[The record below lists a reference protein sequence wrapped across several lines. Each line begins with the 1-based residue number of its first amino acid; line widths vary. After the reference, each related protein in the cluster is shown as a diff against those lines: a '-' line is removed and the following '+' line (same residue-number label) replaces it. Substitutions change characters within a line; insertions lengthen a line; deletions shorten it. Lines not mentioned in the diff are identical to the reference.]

1 MTTLHLPTFFAFARR
16 APFGNRLTKSQVSG
30 METLLDVWS
39 REGTGDDRH
48 LAYVLAT
55 VFHETGGRMVPVRE
69 TFATSD
75 AQAIRRLDAAK
86 AAGRLPQV
94 KTPYWR
100 AGWFGRG
107 PVQVT
112 HETNYRKVG
121 QALGVDLV
129 NNPGLLLD
137 PVVGARSAVL
147 GMVMGLFVS
156 RQTLAKYFNET
167 KDDPEGARRIVN
179 GTDKASLIAGYHLA
193 FLDSIKAARK
203 EAARLADVD
212 ITVRPNPVPVPATI
226 EAAKPDG
233 ANLSKDK
240 TAIGGVIAGLGGLG
254 GIAAFAHP
262 ILQGIASPWA
272 FAAFALVAL
281 GVFLVLTG
289 RVQLKISEG
298 V

>member
-1 MTTLHLPTFFAFARR
+1 MNLDHPTFFAFARN
-16 APFGNRLTKSQVSG
+16 APFGGRLTEEQVKGAESII
-30 METLLDVWS
+30 EVWQ

-75 AQAIRRLDAAK
+75 AQAIRRLDAAY
-86 AAGRLPQV
+86 AAGKLPQV

-107 PVQVT
+107 PIQVT
-112 HETNYRKVG
+112 HETNYRKLG
-121 QALGVDLV
+121 QALGVDLIA
-129 NNPGLLLD
+129 NPGLLLD

-147 GMVMGLFVS
+147 GMVQGLFVA
-156 RQTLAKYFNET
+156 RQTLAKYFNDA

-179 GTDKASLIAGYHLA
+179 GTDKASLIAGYHRN
-193 FLDSIKAARK
+193 FLDAIKAARV
-203 EAARLADVD
+203 EASKP
-212 ITVRPNPVPVPATI
+212 TPVPAAVV

-233 ANLSKDK
+233 APLAKDK
-240 TAIGGVIAGLGGLG
+240 TAIGGVLAGLGGLG
-254 GIAAFAHP
+254 GIAAFAQP
-262 ILQGIASPWA
+262 VLQGIASPWA
-272 FAAFALVAL
+272 FAAFALVAV

-289 RVQLKISEG
+289 RVQLKVGGG

>member
-1 MTTLHLPTFFAFARR
+1 MTLHLPTFFAYARR

-30 METLLDVWS
+30 METLLDAWS
-39 REGTGDDRH
+39 REGTDDDRH

-75 AQAIRRLDAAK
+75 AQAIRRLDAAM

-94 KTPYWR
+94 RSPYWR

-121 QALGVDLV
+121 QALGVDLIA
-129 NNPGLLLD
+129 NPGLLLD
-137 PVVGARSAVL
+137 PVVGARSVVV
-147 GMVMGLFVS
+147 GMVRGLFVP
-156 RQTLAKYFNET
+156 RQTLAKHFSET
-167 KDDPEGARRIVN
+167 TDDPEGARRIVN
-179 GTDKASLIAGYHLA
+179 GTDKASLIAGYHRA
-193 FLDSIKAARK
+193 FLDSIKAARVAGEQ
-203 EAARLADVD
+203 EAGVSAGVLPERMA
-212 ITVRPNPVPVPATI
+212 PPA
-226 EAAKPDG
+226 EPHVPDG
-233 ANLSKDK
+233 ADLKKDPVAVGGVLAGAG
-240 TAIGGVIAGLGGLG
+240 AIGGMLTYAKPVLESVN
-254 GIAAFAHP
+254 
-262 ILQGIASPWA
+262 SPWA
-272 FAAFALVAL
+272 FAFAALIAL

-289 RVQLKISEG
+289 RVQLKRVGG

>member
-1 MTTLHLPTFFAFARR
+1 MTLDRATFFAFARN
-16 APFGNRLTKSQVSG
+16 APFGGRLTAEQVQG
-30 METLLDVWS
+30 CEAIFDVWD
-39 REGTGDDRH
+39 RDGTGDDRH
-48 LAYVLAT
+48 LAYILAT
-55 VFHETGGRMVPVRE
+55 VFRETGGRMVPVRE

-75 AQAIRRLDAAK
+75 AQAIRRLDAAYS
-86 AAGRLPQV
+86 AGKLPQV
-94 KTPYWR
+94 KSPYWR

-121 QALGVDLV
+121 QALGVDLIADP
-129 NNPGLLLD
+129 NLLLD
-137 PVVGARSAVL
+137 PVVGARSVVV
-147 GMVMGLFVS
+147 GMVQGLFVA
-156 RQTLAKYFNET
+156 RQNLAKYFNDA

-179 GTDKASLIAGYHLA
+179 GTDKASLIAGYHRA

-203 EAARLADVD
+203 AGEKVAGVNAGLL
-212 ITVRPNPVPVPATI
+212 PASQSPSPAVV

-233 ANLSKDK
+233 AALVKDK
-240 TAIGGVIAGLGGLG
+240 TAIGGVLAGLGGIG
-254 GIAAFAHP
+254 GIAAFAQP
-262 ILQGIASPWA
+262 VLQGIASPWA

-289 RVQLKISEG
+289 RVQLKVGGG